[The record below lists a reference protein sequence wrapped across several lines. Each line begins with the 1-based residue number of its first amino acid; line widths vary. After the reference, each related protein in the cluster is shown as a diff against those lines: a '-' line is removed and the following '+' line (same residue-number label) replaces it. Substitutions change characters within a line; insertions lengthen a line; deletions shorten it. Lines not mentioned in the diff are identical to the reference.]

1 MAWRFYQLAGQP
13 EDGSGAIALALKLRE
28 EWGSLA
34 LEELRL
40 EMMEGFLLEEQ
51 GEFLAALRTFER
63 VVQSPLR
70 YALAWGERAESDQAL
85 AEARAPA
92 PLGARG
98 QDRGP
103 WGVGRMIPYGSPEI
117 GPEVALGLRV
127 AAAEMLVEA
136 GELDKAERLLLHTRK
151 QFKNAED
158 RGKLLDRVGSLLRSV
173 NASQGE

>member
-1 MAWRFYQLAGQP
+1 
-13 EDGSGAIALALKLRE
+13 
-28 EWGSLA
+28 
-34 LEELRL
+34 
-40 EMMEGFLLEEQ
+40 
-51 GEFLAALRTFER
+51 
-63 VVQSPLR
+63 
-70 YALAWGERAESDQAL
+70 
-85 AEARAPA
+85 
-92 PLGARG
+92 
-98 QDRGP
+98 
-103 WGVGRMIPYGSPEI
+103 MIPYGSPEI